1 LHREASGFSGRDFW
15 GLFRKDIIS
24 MFGDFLSTLL
34 VYLVVLVIVAILLVL
49 LLTKSGAF
57 GSRIGAHTKELKRK
71 LFSPERDE

>member
-1 LHREASGFSGRDFW
+1 
-15 GLFRKDIIS
+15 